1 MFFKT
6 RCNADAFSVSGKIFI
21 TLPLSF
27 SIVATELHTQFSLEL
42 LTFAAIFTIRNEDE
56 SKLSNT
62 LCAPRPL
69 RLRC

>member
-1 MFFKT
+1 MLMSSLFRVRFLL
-6 RCNADAFSVSGKIFI
+6 NFH
-21 TLPLSF
+21 LSF

-62 LCAPRPL
+62 LCAQYAGL
-69 RLRC
+69 